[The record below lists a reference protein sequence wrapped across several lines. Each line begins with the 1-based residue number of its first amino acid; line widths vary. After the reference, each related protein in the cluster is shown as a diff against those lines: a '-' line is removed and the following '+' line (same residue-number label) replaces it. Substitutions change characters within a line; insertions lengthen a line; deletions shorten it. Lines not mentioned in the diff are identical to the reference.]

1 MNLEIFKQ
9 PDPTGKFSKEKYLI
23 KNYPEEYDYIIN
35 FSIKNKIIDTP
46 FKEKVYICI
55 NNIKSIPI
63 CKNPYC
69 NNKVNYKNS
78 TLGYNEYCCNKCI
91 SSDPNIK
98 KIKEEKSIEKFGT
111 KAPAQSKII
120 KDKIIQTNNEKYGG
134 NSPMSNEK
142 IQKKS
147 KKTLLKNYG
156 VTCPSH
162 NKDILD
168 KRIQSFKKSNYKI
181 TFSKTSLE
189 KYGTKHPWMNKE
201 IHNKTIDVFYS
212 SYKNRIL
219 EKIINTKY
227 IFIKFEYKPTNLIF
241 TCHECAN
248 EFIINASQFYSRIEN
263 TPNQLCTNCYPIADN
278 SSLMQID
285 LLNFIK
291 DNYNGIILENSKNII
306 NPYEID
312 IFLPELNLGIEFNGL
327 HWHSDRYKNNDYHLK
342 KWQKSIDN
350 NINLITIWEDDW
362 ITKKDIC
369 KSFLLNKLNKT
380 PNKIFARK
388 CLIKEV
394 SYNDSKVFLESNH
407 LQGNSISSTR
417 VGLYYNNEL
426 ISLMT
431 FGKLRLPLSGINTEN
446 EYELIRF
453 ANKIN
458 TNCVGGASRL
468 LSSFIKNYKPKTMIS
483 YSDNLIS
490 NGNLYKKLGFEYS
503 HTSNPGYWYIINEIR
518 EHRFNWRKSKLV
530 SMGYDKNKTEFEI
543 MLENG
548 YNKIFNAGNKKWIL
562 KLS

>member
-9 PDPTGKFSKEKYLI
+9 PDPAGKFSKEKYLI

-46 FKEKVYICI
+46 FKEKVYLCI
-55 NNIKSIPI
+55 NDIKYIPT
-63 CKNPYC
+63 CKNPNC
-69 NNKVNYKNS
+69 DNKVNYKNS
-78 TLGYNEYCCNKCI
+78 TIGYYEYCCNKCI
-91 SSDPNIK
+91 SSDTNIK

-111 KAPAQSKII
+111 KSPAQSKII
-120 KDKIIQTNNEKYGG
+120 KDKIIETNNKKYGG
-134 NSPMSNEK
+134 NSPMSNLK
-142 IQKKS
+142 IQEKS
-147 KKTLLKNYG
+147 KNTLLKNYG

-162 NKDILD
+162 NKNILY
-168 KRIQSFKKSNYKI
+168 KRIENFKKSDYKI
-181 TFSKTSLE
+181 TFAKTNME
-189 KYGTKHPWMNKE
+189 KYGVTHPWKLTE
-201 IHNKTIDVFYS
+201 IHHKTKISHFKD
-212 SYKNRIL
+212 N
-219 EKIINTKY
+219 IINKINTNYK
-227 IFIKFEYKPTNLIF
+227 FITCEFLKNGNPSNIILYCEKCYENFNITNW
-241 TCHECAN
+241 
-248 EFIINASQFYSRIEN
+248 QFHSRIEN